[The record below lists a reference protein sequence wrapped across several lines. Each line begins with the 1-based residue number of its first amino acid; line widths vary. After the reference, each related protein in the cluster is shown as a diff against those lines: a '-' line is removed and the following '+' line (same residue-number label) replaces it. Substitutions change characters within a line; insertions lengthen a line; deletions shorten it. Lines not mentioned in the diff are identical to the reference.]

1 MSFNATLLC
10 CGLLFPLLSRAEYGP
25 GPRAAPGLKST
36 QAPLIS
42 TQCGTSPFDSCFNI
56 QEMGGEEERGIDQ
69 SGPVKVSGRGREAGG
84 MKEDKWRDGGK
95 AR

>member
-1 MSFNATLLC
+1 ME
-10 CGLLFPLLSRAEYGP
+10 RH
-25 GPRAAPGLKST
+25 
-36 QAPLIS
+36 PLIS
-42 TQCGTSPFDSCFNI
+42 SFNI

-69 SGPVKVSGRGREAGG
+69 SGPVKVSGRGKGGGG

>member
-1 MSFNATLLC
+1 ME
-10 CGLLFPLLSRAEYGP
+10 PH
-25 GPRAAPGLKST
+25 
-36 QAPLIS
+36 PLI
-42 TQCGTSPFDSCFNI
+42 SCFNI
-56 QEMGGEEERGIDQ
+56 QETGGEEERGIDQ